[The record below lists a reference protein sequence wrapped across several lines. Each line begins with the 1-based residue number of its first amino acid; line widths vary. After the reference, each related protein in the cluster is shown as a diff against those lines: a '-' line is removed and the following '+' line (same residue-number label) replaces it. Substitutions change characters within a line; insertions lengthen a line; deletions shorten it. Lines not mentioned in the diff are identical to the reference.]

1 MKVFLVFMWLSFLL
15 FILFPATV
23 IFTNVRFTRNRR
35 EEEIVWNAGQL
46 YRDKLALYLPF
57 IIPHLSRPSFSFSLS
72 SPEKEILDYAT

>member
-1 MKVFLVFMWLSFLL
+1 MWLSFLL

-23 IFTNVRFTRNRR
+23 IFTNVRFTRNSR

-57 IIPHLSRPSFSFSLS
+57 IIPHLPGPSLFSFSLS
-72 SPEKEILDYAT
+72 SLEKEILDYAT